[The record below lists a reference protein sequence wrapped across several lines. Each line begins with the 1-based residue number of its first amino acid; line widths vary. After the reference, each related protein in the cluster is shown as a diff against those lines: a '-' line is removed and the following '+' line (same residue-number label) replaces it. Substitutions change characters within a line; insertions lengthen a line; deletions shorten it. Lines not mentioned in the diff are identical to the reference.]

1 VGSDMKIS
9 HLKIV
14 NFKTFDPEGISLNI
28 ADLTALVG
36 ENSTGKSNVL
46 EALDVF
52 FNFSKT
58 KISKKTFHHEDV
70 S

>member
-1 VGSDMKIS
+1 MKIS

-52 FNFSKT
+52 
-58 KISKKTFHHEDV
+58 
-70 S
+70 